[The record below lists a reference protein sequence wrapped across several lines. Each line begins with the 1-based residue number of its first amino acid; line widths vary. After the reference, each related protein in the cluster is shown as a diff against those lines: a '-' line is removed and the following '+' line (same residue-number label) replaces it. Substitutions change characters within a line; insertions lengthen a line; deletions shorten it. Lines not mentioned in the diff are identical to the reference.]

1 MSRAE
6 PNRVLAGGPPSGPAG
21 ISGTPGGGAER
32 PAASARAMLG
42 SLVPRWPSTRGM
54 PFVTYLFLTGQGMGT
69 VPALALG
76 GLRNVLEI

>member
-6 PNRVLAGGPPSGPAG
+6 PDGVLAGGPPSGAAG
-21 ISGTPGGGAER
+21 TSPTPGGGAER
-32 PAASARAMLG
+32 PATSARAMMS
-42 SLVPRWPSTRGM
+42 SLVPSLGINAGM
-54 PFVTYLFLTGQGMGT
+54 PFVTYLFLTGRGMGT